1 AATIGLFAL
10 PEVMEAMERPGRM
23 IFAKTAL
30 RLRNFLPT
38 LDDFRQSALSLPMGA
53 LCGFIGGIVPG
64 AGATVSTFVTYDIL
78 RRISPRRE
86 QFGKGSIEAV
96 AGVEGANNAASTGAM
111 VPPLTFGIP
120 GSGTTAVLM
129 GAMMIHG
136 LRPGPLLFETSPDV
150 VWTLIASMYLGNIM
164 LLILNLPLI
173 GIWIS
178 ALRIPGHVIMTA
190 VLALSVVGV
199 YAEENT
205 LDNVWVMFCF
215 GILGYVLKKLDFPPA
230 P

>member
-1 AATIGLFAL
+1 
-10 PEVMEAMERPGRM
+10 
-23 IFAKTAL
+23 
-30 RLRNFLPT
+30 
-38 LDDFRQSALSLPMGA
+38 
-53 LCGFIGGIVPG
+53 
-64 AGATVSTFVTYDIL
+64 VTYDIL

-111 VPPLTFGIP
+111 VPLLTFGIP

-215 GILGYVLKKLDFPPA
+215 GILGYVMKKLDFPPA
-230 P
+230 PVVLALILTTPLEGALLRSLALSDGSFAIFFARPIALGLIIVA